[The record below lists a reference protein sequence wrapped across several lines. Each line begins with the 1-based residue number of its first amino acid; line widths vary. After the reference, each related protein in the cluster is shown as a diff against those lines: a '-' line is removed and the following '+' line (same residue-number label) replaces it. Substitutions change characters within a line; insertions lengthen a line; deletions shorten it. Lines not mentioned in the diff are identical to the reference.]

1 VAEHV
6 RLPRTDEEWGGR
18 PVAPLAVACGAWWF
32 DPRTGLAG
40 WDALAAQLL
49 GLENQ
54 AGTGD
59 ISAHMIPEDRA
70 TFALQCAAM
79 AESGGADCIA
89 FRVREPNGGLRRLRS
104 VAAFRD
110 HGPRGGMIAGILK
123 EDRDVPTLAILD
135 ETVTPP
141 LPGEFDR
148 AIVEAS
154 TDSIMLVDL
163 EGRILF
169 ANAYAARGQRTPLA
183 GRAWRDLLDQAAAAK
198 VDRLLPKVLNGEP
211 ARFTL
216 SEKLPRGAS
225 RWWDVVASPVR
236 DSQGRTTSV
245 AVVSRD
251 ITYQKRSEERANW
264 LAKHDPLTNLPNR
277 LYLQNQLD
285 DRISNAGATPFALLL
300 LDVDNFKQINDTL
313 GHDAGDVLLRAFA
326 ERIRRTVRGDDFI
339 ARLGGDEFAVVLT
352 GARSEADIADMIT
365 VIQAALREPLVYSGR
380 LLESKASIGGCL
392 FPRDGRDRTE
402 LMKHADIALYAA
414 KASRAGFELFRA
426 SMRDVVQKRMSMLAV
441 AKEAL
446 QEDRID
452 PHYQAKI
459 DLRTGAIAG
468 FEALLRW
475 RDPRLG
481 LQKPEA
487 IRAAFD
493 DPQLATLISTRMIDR
508 VIGQMRVWLDAGVDF
523 GHVAVNASAAEF
535 RRGDFAELL
544 LERLEVAGVPTRAFQ
559 LEVTETVFL
568 GRGAEYVE
576 RALKT
581 LSTAGVTIALDDFGT
596 GYASLSHLKQFPVD
610 VIKIDW
616 SFVAELGRS
625 PDASAIVQAVIN
637 LGRSLKIAVVA
648 EGIETRAQETFLR
661 EAGCDY
667 GQGYLYSRAIPAD
680 AATNFIT
687 THRPG

>member
-1 VAEHV
+1 MAEHL
-6 RLPRTDEEWGGR
+6 RLPRTDEEWGGT
-18 PVAPLAVACGAWWF
+18 PAAPIAVACGAWWF
-32 DPRTGLAG
+32 DPRTGVAG
-40 WDALAAQLL
+40 WDALAAELL
-49 GLENQ
+49 GLGSEP
-54 AGTGD
+54 GTGD
-59 ISAHMIPEDRA
+59 ITTCMVPEDRA
-70 TFALQCAAM
+70 AFSSRCAAM
-79 AESGGADCIA
+79 AEGGAADCVA
-89 FRVREPNGGLRRLRS
+89 FRVRDRHGSMRQLRS
-104 VAAFRD
+104 VAAFRH
-110 HGPRGGMIAGILK
+110 HGPRGGMVAGVLK
-123 EDRDVPTLAILD
+123 EDLGAPMLSNPD
-135 ETVTPP
+135 ETVQSPVP
-141 LPGEFDR
+141 AQFDR
-148 AIVEAS
+148 AIIEAS

-163 EGRILF
+163 DGRILF
-169 ANAYAARGQRTPLA
+169 ANAPAGRGHRGPLA
-183 GRAWRDLLDQAAAAK
+183 GRMWRDLLDATAAAK
-198 VDRLLPKVLNGEP
+198 VDRLLPKVLAGEP
-211 ARFTL
+211 VRFTL

-236 DSQGRTTSV
+236 DNQGRTSSV

-264 LAKHDPLTNLPNR
+264 LAKHDSLTNLPNR
-277 LYLQNQLD
+277 LYLQNELD
-285 DRISNAGATPFALLL
+285 HRISNASATPFALLL

-313 GHDAGDVLLRAFA
+313 GHDAGDVLLRTFA
-326 ERIRRTVRGDDFI
+326 ERIRRAVRGDDFL

-352 GARSEADIADMIT
+352 GARSEADIAEMLSA
-365 VIQAALREPLVYSGR
+365 IQEALREPLVYSGR

-402 LMKHADIALYAA
+402 LMKYADIALYAA

-426 SMRDVVQKRMSMLAV
+426 SMRDDVQKRMSMLSV

-459 DLRTGAIAG
+459 DLRTGALAG

-475 RDPRLG
+475 HDPRLG
-481 LQKPEA
+481 LQKPRA
-487 IRAAFD
+487 IHAAFD

-508 VIGQMRVWLDAGVDF
+508 VISQMRSWLDAGINF

-535 RRGDFAELL
+535 RRGNFAELL
-544 LERLEVAGVPTRAFQ
+544 LERLDMAGVPTRYFQ

-576 RALKT
+576 RALKS
-581 LSTAGVTIALDDFGT
+581 LNAAGVTIALDDFGT

-648 EGIETRAQETFLR
+648 EGIETRAQEEFLR
-661 EAGCDY
+661 EAGCDF
-667 GQGYLYSRAIPAD
+667 GQGYLYSRAVPAD
-680 AATNFIT
+680 AATQLIGSFA
-687 THRPG
+687 RP